1 MKSQNYYIKKTKKS
15 TVTLFMCMLIVVMAF
30 PFYVILTNSFKTLR
44 QFYESPITLP
54 QDFYLDNYKF
64 VIENLS
70 YFNNLANNI
79 IVVVL
84 SLITIIAFAS
94 MAGFIIAKK
103 PNWATKAIYTFF
115 VLGITLPTFT
125 MLIPQ
130 VKLINDLGLKNNY
143 LALVFLYCAGGM
155 PTALFLFTGFFSSM
169 PQEVEDAARIDGC
182 NMAQMYWHIHFPLS
196 KSTAATVILLQ
207 TIAIWNDTVMPD
219 LVMTNDKMKTLMPA
233 LQTFYGRMLG
243 QGTRWEY
250 IYAFVVLCIIPLVLL
265 YAIVSKRLIQGVIDG
280 ALKG

>member
-1 MKSQNYYIKKTKKS
+1 
-15 TVTLFMCMLIVVMAF
+15 
-30 PFYVILTNSFKTLR
+30 
-44 QFYESPITLP
+44 
-54 QDFYLDNYKF
+54 
-64 VIENLS
+64 
-70 YFNNLANNI
+70 
-79 IVVVL
+79 
-84 SLITIIAFAS
+84 
-94 MAGFIIAKK
+94 
-103 PNWATKAIYTFF
+103 
-115 VLGITLPTFT
+115 

-143 LALVFLYCAGGM
+143 LGLVFLYCAGGM

-169 PQEVEDAARIDGC
+169 PKEVEDAARIDGC
-182 NMAQMYWHIHFPLS
+182 NMAQMYWHIHLPLS

-219 LVMTNDKMKTLMPA
+219 LIMTNDKMKTLMPA